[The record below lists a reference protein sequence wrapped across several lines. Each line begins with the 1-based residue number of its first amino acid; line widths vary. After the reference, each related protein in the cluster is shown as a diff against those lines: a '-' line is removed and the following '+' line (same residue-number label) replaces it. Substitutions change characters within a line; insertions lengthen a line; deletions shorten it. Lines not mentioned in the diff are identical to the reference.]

1 MSKAD
6 GLSVKQ
12 WQDDVIK
19 GVCVCYMGL
28 LKHLPVLTHLYI
40 GSLMCVCVF
49 MLLIYIITQ

>member
-19 GVCVCYMGL
+19 GVCVLWACWNISLCWHICTLALLCVYVCLCYSF
-28 LKHLPVLTHLYI
+28 T
-40 GSLMCVCVF
+40 
-49 MLLIYIITQ
+49 